1 MQPAVRNCAPFAL
14 LGSSRHRS
22 NIENISIIV
31 NKVGGVKQ
39 TGIVGEHKLSVVS
52 KDPLLLG
59 VLVALPDN
67 NWVGG
72 VDWHEEHIMSPQL
85 NQFQRLT

>member
-1 MQPAVRNCAPFAL
+1 M
-14 LGSSRHRS
+14 
-22 NIENISIIV
+22 
-31 NKVGGVKQ
+31 KQ
-39 TGIVGEHKLSVVS
+39 TGIIGEHKLSVVS

-59 VLVALPDN
+59 VLIALPDN

-85 NQFQRLT
+85 NPFQR